1 MKMHFV
7 SSPAVYLILL
17 LVSLHAIANDNIA
30 DIDAQQSVTTIDE
43 SLLPANPAR
52 LPVLGRG
59 LEFPFRD
66 IKAITDIRSYGIRPW
81 GFEPVHNGIDLIVD
95 NTGVQ
100 HQVGDTVAV
109 LSSVD
114 GTVKAIIDM
123 DDFGATLVIIEI
135 NPSLYVTY
143 NFEPQT
149 QILQLQE
156 LQAASIDVI
165 VGQPVRKGQKLGD
178 LVVGEGLNG
187 GSPFGSGNPHIDTRL
202 LLFDPATVDPD
213 DPVGDL
219 ITSEISHN
227 DVGNLPTF
235 LCPYDYSSVRSKS
248 IYEKVLEKFDPA
260 VQCTC
265 PCRFPYNAAECGVG
279 CVD

>member
-1 MKMHFV
+1 MNMNFIA
-7 SSPAVYLILL
+7 SLPVYLILL
-17 LVSLHAIANDNIA
+17 LVVQQAYANDHLA
-30 DIDAQQSVTTIDE
+30 AIDEGKATTAIDE

-52 LPVLGRG
+52 LSVLGRG

-100 HQVGDTVAV
+100 HRVGDTVAIF
-109 LSSVD
+109 SSVE

-135 NPSLYVTY
+135 NPGLYVTY

-156 LQAASIDVI
+156 LQATSIDVI
-165 VGQPVRKGQKLGD
+165 VGQPVRKGQKIGD

-219 ITSEISHN
+219 FTREISHN
-227 DVGNLPTF
+227 DVNNLPTF

-248 IYEKVLEKFDPA
+248 TYDKVLEKFDPA

-265 PCRFPYNAAECGVG
+265 PCRFPYNAAECSIG